1 MATLTRICGMADS
14 HGNGEG
20 PDARTRIA
28 FILWTLGGMGG
39 SEKVVYDLSR
49 KLDPAAYNVVIIGF
63 SDGPARRLYE
73 EFGATVH
80 ALTKGAGFDL
90 SLVGALR
97 RVLLRERIDVVS
109 AHHFGPLLY
118 TFLAIIGL
126 KAKLV
131 YTEHSKW
138 QLEQLSPSKKLL
150 NRLMLS
156 RADAIVAISKQ
167 IEEYYLRRLLVKK
180 RRLHFITNG
189 IDFASFRSSNGPSLR
204 QRLGIGERE
213 KVIGI
218 IANLR
223 QEKNHKLLISAF
235 GTVAKSMRETRLVLV
250 GFDCM
255 DGELQ
260 RFAARSQ
267 ASDKI
272 LFLGSRHD
280 VPDLLAMFD
289 IFCLPSIH
297 EGLPL
302 TVLEAMAAGVPVVG
316 ADVMGINE
324 VVAHDVNG
332 LLFPCNDEA
341 RLADTLL
348 RLLRDEDLR
357 SRLARAG
364 ESFVAEHFSL
374 DDEVSSYDRLFGL
387 VCRSS

>member
-387 VCRSS
+387 V

>member
-1 MATLTRICGMADS
+1 
-14 HGNGEG
+14 
-20 PDARTRIA
+20 
-28 FILWTLGGMGG
+28 
-39 SEKVVYDLSR
+39 
-49 KLDPAAYNVVIIGF
+49 
-63 SDGPARRLYE
+63 
-73 EFGATVH
+73 
-80 ALTKGAGFDL
+80 
-90 SLVGALR
+90 
-97 RVLLRERIDVVS
+97 LLRERIDVVS

-118 TFLAIIGL
+118 TFLATIGL

-167 IEEYYLRRLLVKK
+167 IEEYYLRRLLVKR

-189 IDFASFRSSNGPSLR
+189 IDLASFRSSNGPALR
-204 QRLGIGERE
+204 QHLGIGERE
-213 KVIGI
+213 KVIGV

-223 QEKNHKLLISAF
+223 PEKNHKLLISAF
-235 GTVAKSMRETRLVLV
+235 DTVAKSMGETRLVLV

-260 RFAARSQ
+260 RFAAKSQ

-324 VVAHDVNG
+324 VIAHDVNG

-341 RLADTLL
+341 RLADALL

-364 ESFVAEHFSL
+364 ESFVAKHFSL
-374 DDEVSSYDRLFGL
+374 DDEVNSYDRLFAL